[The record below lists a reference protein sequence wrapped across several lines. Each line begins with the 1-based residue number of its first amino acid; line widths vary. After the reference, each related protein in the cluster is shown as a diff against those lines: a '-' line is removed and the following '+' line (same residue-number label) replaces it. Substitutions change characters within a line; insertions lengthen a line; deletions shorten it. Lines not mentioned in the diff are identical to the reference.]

1 MLIKI
6 DFTEDMKYKP
16 FKVTEKKDGRLFCRV
31 PIAYEIDEKGEG
43 KKRYV
48 YKEIYGVDR
57 NDIALKRAIFID
69 EQVTASREKKAT
81 DELFITQAKEWLYNE
96 KYGTVKGTSFDRLEG
111 ILLHQ
116 IVPAVETLRHYR
128 LKDIDS
134 KDIKAILKYNL
145 DKGYS
150 YSTLLKIYR
159 FLNEFLQHQFLGGVI
174 PRNPVQQVKMYKK
187 EYVAEQQAQFRQK
200 RNELRLRAEQNDT
213 LTAEEQ
219 AIATS
224 TLKCEDQVAIQF
236 FTDDEIARLHVAAVA
251 TFSNGQPKLKQAE
264 FFIFMLN
271 TGLRAGEALSLKYS
285 DFDYDKRTV
294 TVQSNITSAKE
305 RDSDGKAT
313 GRRSVKQGS
322 TKTTSSTAVLDIN
335 QKAIDIIRRLQAQE
349 PRGYD
354 GYIIHNGDKT
364 IEPRALEKRF
374 YNLLRLARIKQTGL
388 HTLRHTCASK
398 LYELTHGDTKF
409 VSEMLRHKS
418 VSFTAQTYIHLERK
432 YKQRRVNDFAI

>member
-43 KKRYV
+43 KKRYI

-200 RNELRLRAEQNDT
+200 RNELRSRAEQNET

-224 TLKCEDQVAIQF
+224 TLKCEYQVDIQF

-251 TFSNGQPKLKQAE
+251 TFSNGRPKLKQAE

-335 QKAIDIIRRLQAQE
+335 HKAIDIIRRLQAQE

-354 GYIIHNGDKT
+354 GYIIRNGDKT

-374 YNLLRLARIKQTGL
+374 YNLLRLAQIEQTGL

>member
-43 KKRYV
+43 KKRYI

-200 RNELRLRAEQNDT
+200 RNELRSRAEQNET

-224 TLKCEDQVAIQF
+224 TLKCEDQVDIQF
-236 FTDDEIARLHVAAVA
+236 FTDDEIARLHVAAMA
-251 TFSNGQPKLKQAE
+251 TFSNGRPKLKQAE

-374 YNLLRLARIKQTGL
+374 YNLLRLARIEQTGL

-432 YKQRRVNDFAI
+432 YKQHRVNDFAI